1 VSLPVCE
8 LRDAVVRHRGAAR
21 PALTGLS
28 LQLFPGEFLAVAGE
42 SGSGKSTLVRA
53 LARHLPLESGTLAV
67 NVERH
72 RLQLVFQDPYASLD
86 PRQRAGAALE
96 EVLHVHRREGS
107 AAALLSEV
115 GLAAALADRFP
126 HELSGGERQRLAIAR
141 ALALEPAG
149 LLLDEPVSALDP
161 SHRAQVLNL
170 LVELR
175 ARRGLA
181 CLLVTH
187 DLALVR
193 VLADRLAVLEEGRL
207 VECGPAVELLARPTV
222 AATRRLVEAAGL

>member
-1 VSLPVCE
+1 VSRPLFD
-8 LRDAVVRHRGAAR
+8 LRHASVRHPGAPRAV
-21 PALTGLS
+21 LQDLS

-42 SGSGKSTLVRA
+42 SGSGKSTLVRV
-53 LARHLPLESGTLAV
+53 LARHLPLESGELLVHT
-67 NVERH
+67 ERH

-96 EVLHVHRREGS
+96 EVLRVHRLERS
-107 AAALLSEV
+107 AAELLAEV
-115 GLAAALADRFP
+115 GLAPEFAARFP

-141 ALALEPAG
+141 ALAVEPLG

-170 LVELR
+170 LLDLR
-175 ARRGLA
+175 QRRGLG

-193 VLADRLAVLEEGRL
+193 ALADRLAVLEDGRL
-207 VECGPAVELLARPTV
+207 VECGAAETVLARPATN
-222 AATRRLVEAAGL
+222 ATRRLVEASAL

>member
-1 VSLPVCE
+1 VIEALCE
-8 LRDAVVRHRGAAR
+8 LTDAVVRHPGAAR
-21 PALTGLS
+21 PALEGLT
-28 LQLFPGEFLAVAGE
+28 LQLFAGEFLAVAGE

-53 LARHLPLESGTLAV
+53 LARHVPLESGRLCVRT
-67 NVERH
+67 ERH

-86 PRQRAGAALE
+86 PRQRAGSALE
-96 EVLHVHRREGS
+96 EVLGVHRVARS
-107 AAALLSEV
+107 AAALLLEV
-115 GLAAALADRFP
+115 GLAPELAARFP

-141 ALALEPAG
+141 ALAAEPQG

-175 ARRGLA
+175 ERRGLA

-193 VLADRLAVLEEGRL
+193 VLADRLAVLEDGRL
-207 VECGPAVELLARPTV
+207 VECGAAEELLARPRSR
-222 AATRRLVEAAGL
+222 ATRRLVEAAAI

>member
-1 VSLPVCE
+1 VSTPLFE
-8 LRDAVVRHRGAAR
+8 LQDAVVRHPGASR
-21 PALTGLS
+21 PALAGVS
-28 LQLFPGEFLAVAGE
+28 LELRRAEFLAVAGE
-42 SGSGKSTLVRA
+42 SGSGKSTLLRA
-53 LARHLPLESGTLAV
+53 LARHLPLESGRLAV
-67 NVERH
+67 HTERH

-96 EVLHVHRREGS
+96 EVLAVHRRARS
-107 AAALLSEV
+107 AAELLAEV
-115 GLAAALADRFP
+115 GLAPETGARFP

-141 ALALEPAG
+141 ALAVEPLG

-170 LVELR
+170 LVDLR

-193 VLADRLAVLEEGRL
+193 VLADRLAILEQGRL
-207 VECGPAVELLARPTV
+207 VECGAAGELLARPQ
-222 AATRRLVEAAGL
+222 ADATRRLLEAAEI

>member
-1 VSLPVCE
+1 VSAPLFE
-8 LRDAVVRHRGAAR
+8 LRDAVVRHPGAAR
-21 PALTGLS
+21 PALRGLS
-28 LQLFPGEFLAVAGE
+28 LALLPGEILAVAGE

-53 LARHLPLESGTLAV
+53 VARHVPLASGSLTV
-67 NVERH
+67 NTERR

-86 PRQRAGAALE
+86 PRQRAGAALA
-96 EVLHVHRREGS
+96 EVLAVHGLPRGPLE
-107 AAALLSEV
+107 LLAEV
-115 GLAAALADRFP
+115 GLSPELAARFP

-141 ALALEPAG
+141 ALAVEPVG

-193 VLADRLAVLEEGRL
+193 VLADRLAVLEDGEL
-207 VECGPAVELLARPTV
+207 VECGPAEELLARPS
-222 AATRRLVEAAGL
+222 AGATRRLIEAAGL

>member
-1 VSLPVCE
+1 VSAVLLE
-8 LRDAVVRHRGAAR
+8 LQDAVVRHPGAAR
-21 PALTGLS
+21 PALEGLS
-28 LQLFPGEFLAVAGE
+28 LELRPGEFLAVAGE
-42 SGSGKSTLVRA
+42 SGSGKSTLLRA
-53 LARHLPLESGTLAV
+53 LARHLPLERGRLAV
-67 NVERH
+67 HTARH

-96 EVLHVHRREGS
+96 EVLAVHALPRRAE
-107 AAALLSEV
+107 ALLAEV
-115 GLAAALADRFP
+115 GLAPELAARFP

-141 ALALEPAG
+141 ALAVEPVG

-175 ARRGLA
+175 ERRGLA

-193 VLADRLAVLEEGRL
+193 VLADRLAVLEAGRL
-207 VECGPAVELLARPTV
+207 VECGPAEELLLHPAAP
-222 AATRRLVEAAGL
+222 ATRRLVEAAGL

>member
-1 VSLPVCE
+1 VSQPLFE
-8 LRDAVVRHRGAAR
+8 LEDAVVRHPGASR
-21 PALTGLS
+21 PALEGLS
-28 LQLFPGEFLAVAGE
+28 LQLLPGEFLAVAGE

-53 LARHLPLESGTLAV
+53 LARHLPLESGSLVVHT
-67 NVERH
+67 ERQ

-96 EVLHVHRREGS
+96 EVLHVHRLARS
-107 AAALLSEV
+107 AAELLAEV
-115 GLAAALADRFP
+115 GLAAELAARFP

-141 ALALEPAG
+141 ALAVEPLG

-170 LVELR
+170 LLDLR
-175 ARRGLA
+175 ERRALA

-193 VLADRLAVLEEGRL
+193 VLADRLAVLEDGRL
-207 VECGPAVELLARPTV
+207 VECGPAEELLARP
-222 AATRRLVEAAGL
+222 AARATRRLVEAAAL

>member
-1 VSLPVCE
+1 MFE
-8 LRDAVVRHRGAAR
+8 LRDARVRYPGALE
-21 PALTGLS
+21 PALEGLS
-28 LQLFPGEFLAVAGE
+28 LDLDRAEFLAVAGE
-42 SGSGKSTLVRA
+42 SGSGKSTLLRV
-53 LARHLPLESGTLAV
+53 LARHVPLESGSLAV
-67 NVERH
+67 HTQRH

-86 PRQRAGAALE
+86 PRQRAGAALA
-96 EVLHVHRREGS
+96 EVLRVHGLARTPAE
-107 AAALLSEV
+107 LLAEV
-115 GLAAALADRFP
+115 GLDAALAQRFP

-141 ALALEPAG
+141 ALSVEPLG

-170 LVELR
+170 LVDLR
-175 ARRGLA
+175 ERRGLA

-193 VLADRLAVLEEGRL
+193 VLADRLAVLERGRL
-207 VECGPAVELLARPTV
+207 VECGDAQELLSRPAQ